1 MTVLWLGDEL
11 AFVLEIFLVLVADV
25 VGGVVVVW
33 FRFVTRMVA
42 GLFVR
47 SVGLENR
54 EVDVGVEE
62 EVRDRNLQPFPALRL
77 DDDVGDLVA
86 LLVFYHIGD
95 AADLATVR
103 RPRLDRRRP
112 EPTCEYPVRCR
123 RDPTTLDVA
132 YDGEPRVVGALRLVY
147 VLVQLLCGERRPIGD
162 NDYKVGFP
170 LLVGFLEETQQR
182 LGPWFELGNDGG

>member
-54 EVDVGVEE
+54 EVDVG
-62 EVRDRNLQPFPALRL
+62 
-77 DDDVGDLVA
+77 DLVA

-103 RPRLDRRRP
+103 RPRFKPDETSFLQVVLRSSFLP
-112 EPTCEYPVRCR
+112 FGKIYPV
-123 RDPTTLDVA
+123 PEGL
-132 YDGEPRVVGALRLVY
+132 LR
-147 VLVQLLCGERRPIGD
+147 QFG
-162 NDYKVGFP
+162 
-170 LLVGFLEETQQR
+170 
-182 LGPWFELGNDGG
+182 